1 MINLQVVSI
10 RSKPGPVNLRRNIN
24 LQVVSIRSKP
34 GPVKEKQIVT
44 VVHGVIL
51 SSGEQSSL
59 LEFNGIIEGVTSRDG
74 VTMTT
79 GLPLSKVIL
88 SDSGDPTTKS
98 IKYKDTLYIAT
109 MK

>member
-1 MINLQVVSI
+1 
-10 RSKPGPVNLRRNIN
+10 
-24 LQVVSIRSKP
+24 
-34 GPVKEKQIVT
+34 
-44 VVHGVIL
+44 
-51 SSGEQSSL
+51 
-59 LEFNGIIEGVTSRDG
+59 VTSRDG